1 MRTVKE
7 QREHSTIEYQT
18 ARLAALTE
26 IENINTLLRETTGR
40 IIQLT
45 LDLERLDTW
54 AIFDEI
60 DEIRRRLNPAWI
72 DRKLG

>member
-26 IENINTLLRETTGR
+26 IENINMLLRVATGR

-45 LDLERLDTW
+45 LDLERLDTST
-54 AIFDEI
+54 IFEEI
-60 DEIRRRLNPAWI
+60 DDIRNLFKQAR
-72 DRKLG
+72 